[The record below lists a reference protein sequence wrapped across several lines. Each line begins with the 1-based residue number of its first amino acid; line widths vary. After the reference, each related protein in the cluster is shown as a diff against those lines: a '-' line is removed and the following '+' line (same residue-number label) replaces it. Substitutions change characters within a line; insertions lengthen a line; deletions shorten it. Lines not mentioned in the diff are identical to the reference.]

1 MASAMTSDT
10 STWTPET
17 GKPEIPLFR
26 PRKADTRSALYPPL
40 PPRGELRVTCPLL
53 PLDRAP

>member
-1 MASAMTSDT
+1 MTSDT

-26 PRKADTRSALYPPL
+26 PRKADIRSALYPPL
-40 PPRGELRVTCPLL
+40 PPRGELRVTCSFL